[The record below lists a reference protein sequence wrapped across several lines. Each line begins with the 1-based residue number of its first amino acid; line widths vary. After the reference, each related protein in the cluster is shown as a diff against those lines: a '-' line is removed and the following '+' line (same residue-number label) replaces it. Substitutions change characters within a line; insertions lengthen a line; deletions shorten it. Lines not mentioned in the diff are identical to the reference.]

1 MSLVIHSDPSEVSAI
16 IDCLERKVAQI
27 IEDVRAEE
35 EGRPPQ
41 DVSSPPPRA
50 RTARSAVEQPELD
63 TEPEVDTGGADEVR
77 EMSPV
82 GRESYSDDAEEIEY
96 EDIEHDV
103 PRPFTSPA
111 VDDIAV
117 EDIDDIEEI
126 EMEVGGTQAP
136 EPEPDSPQAHT
147 GYRVPDSFDD
157 SDEDVEV
164 EVLDGGVKSP
174 GPGARGRGG
183 AGPATDWF
191 SSPAGQKVEE
201 AEDDEEEEMMR
212 SMMNTSS
219 RRPRSLAP
227 VTGGGLGTDRLG
239 GARPGTLAPLSS
251 LSGGLSNPASPARLR
266 TALPLTPV
274 DDSPVDEADV
284 VRPVSPPV
292 SSPPASPPRSP
303 PSSPPRLKKSP
314 GHSPESRAAASV
326 AAAAAKEIGDLRRRV
341 GELENVEREL
351 SESRFSAKRDR
362 DALVDAERRADAAE
376 ARVGTAEDKLTAVE
390 SKAAQA
396 ESRAA
401 QAESRVQDA
410 ESRVQD
416 AESRVQDAEARVHA
430 VEDEATELRREV
442 TNNSAGVEEALERE
456 LAAATEKA
464 TGLERELESV
474 RGAMRA
480 AETRAKTAET
490 RAKTSEAERDAAEEV
505 AAEAKEAASV
515 AEANFAELS
524 EATARREAEIASLK
538 SSIASGGEAASRA
551 AALETALTQEKE
563 ARASVDQK
571 LTQTEAA
578 LKEVRES
585 LAEADAA
592 RVTAAG
598 DATAADDRA
607 MAATRDADE
616 AKSRAVDAETALR
629 NAEAARDTSLK
640 EKEEAE
646 ARAEVASAAVDAA
659 EDRAAA
665 AETALQ
671 EKEKASTENAM
682 PDTATEIA
690 GLIDDLRRRA
700 TAAELARN
708 EAVKRAET
716 AEASV
721 AQFAER
727 ASRAENLVS
736 QVDEAAAKALERADA
751 AESAVQTNERNT
763 HEVLAAME
771 GVSERDMA
779 SVARAEAERSK
790 AAETRVVALEQ
801 KLKTAAESR
810 AELSRL
816 LAEANA
822 ECAEH
827 RGSASAATEALE
839 EAFASA
845 RAVSGREASAREA
858 QARAEARLAAAGAET
873 AAAEERAARADDL
886 EIRAQTAEA
895 RLESQAR
902 EGARAVARA
911 QAEASE
917 WRAKA
922 QLRERELEAARA
934 SADTAAS
941 IASSYVVTSS
951 ASKRASMGTTRDGT
965 GGDENANAY
974 GLPPPLPP
982 SSVLSV
988 KNSPAK
994 RFHNMTSPYA
1004 RQYHDFSVER
1014 GAGGDRPTPALLTAD
1029 FLDSL
1034 GSRLSSVRELLA
1046 SDQVQV
1052 VKK

>member
-16 IDCLERKVAQI
+16 VDCLERKVAQI

-50 RTARSAVEQPELD
+50 RTPRTAVEQPELD

-77 EMSPV
+77 EMSPQ
-82 GRESYSDDAEEIEY
+82 GRESYSDDAEEIDY

-126 EMEVGGTQAP
+126 ELEVGGTTALD
-136 EPEPDSPQAHT
+136 PEPDSPQAHT

-174 GPGARGRGG
+174 GPGARGRSG

-227 VTGGGLGTDRLG
+227 VTGGGLGTNRLG

-303 PSSPPRLKKSP
+303 PGSPPRLKKSP

-351 SESRFSAKRDR
+351 SETRFSAKRDR

-401 QAESRVQDA
+401 QAEARVQDA

-416 AESRVQDAEARVHA
+416 AESRVHA
-430 VEDEATELRREV
+430 VEAEATELRREV

-490 RAKTSEAERDAAEEV
+490 RAKTSEAQRDAAEEV

-538 SSIASGGEAASRA
+538 SSIASGGDAASRA

-563 ARASVDQK
+563 ARASVEQK

-598 DATAADDRA
+598 DATAAGDRA

-616 AKSRAVDAETALR
+616 AKARAVDAETALR

-646 ARAEVASAAVDAA
+646 ARAEVARAAVAAA
-659 EDRAAA
+659 EDRVAA

-708 EAVKRAET
+708 EAVRRAET

-816 LAEANA
+816 LAEAKA

-965 GGDENANAY
+965 GGDENENAY

>member
-50 RTARSAVEQPELD
+50 RTPRSAVEQPELD

-77 EMSPV
+77 EMSPQ
-82 GRESYSDDAEEIEY
+82 GRESYSDDAEEIDY

-126 EMEVGGTQAP
+126 ELEVGGTTALD
-136 EPEPDSPQAHT
+136 PEPDSPQAHT

-164 EVLDGGVKSP
+164 EVLDGGVQSP

-227 VTGGGLGTDRLG
+227 VTGGGLGTNRLG

-284 VRPVSPPV
+284 VRPVSPRAW
-292 SSPPASPPRSP
+292 SPPASPPRSP

-351 SESRFSAKRDR
+351 SETRFSAKRDR

-376 ARVGTAEDKLTAVE
+376 ARVETAEDKLTAVE

-934 SADTAAS
+934 SADTAAG

>member
-1 MSLVIHSDPSEVSAI
+1 
-16 IDCLERKVAQI
+16 
-27 IEDVRAEE
+27 
-35 EGRPPQ
+35 
-41 DVSSPPPRA
+41 
-50 RTARSAVEQPELD
+50 
-63 TEPEVDTGGADEVR
+63 
-77 EMSPV
+77 
-82 GRESYSDDAEEIEY
+82 
-96 EDIEHDV
+96 
-103 PRPFTSPA
+103 
-111 VDDIAV
+111 
-117 EDIDDIEEI
+117 
-126 EMEVGGTQAP
+126 
-136 EPEPDSPQAHT
+136 
-147 GYRVPDSFDD
+147 
-157 SDEDVEV
+157 
-164 EVLDGGVKSP
+164 
-174 GPGARGRGG
+174 
-183 AGPATDWF
+183 
-191 SSPAGQKVEE
+191 
-201 AEDDEEEEMMR
+201 
-212 SMMNTSS
+212 
-219 RRPRSLAP
+219 
-227 VTGGGLGTDRLG
+227 
-239 GARPGTLAPLSS
+239 
-251 LSGGLSNPASPARLR
+251 
-266 TALPLTPV
+266 
-274 DDSPVDEADV
+274 
-284 VRPVSPPV
+284 
-292 SSPPASPPRSP
+292 
-303 PSSPPRLKKSP
+303 
-314 GHSPESRAAASV
+314 
-326 AAAAAKEIGDLRRRV
+326 
-341 GELENVEREL
+341 
-351 SESRFSAKRDR
+351 
-362 DALVDAERRADAAE
+362 
-376 ARVGTAEDKLTAVE
+376 
-390 SKAAQA
+390 
-396 ESRAA
+396 
-401 QAESRVQDA
+401 
-410 ESRVQD
+410 
-416 AESRVQDAEARVHA
+416 
-430 VEDEATELRREV
+430 
-442 TNNSAGVEEALERE
+442 
-456 LAAATEKA
+456 
-464 TGLERELESV
+464 
-474 RGAMRA
+474 
-480 AETRAKTAET
+480 
-490 RAKTSEAERDAAEEV
+490 
-505 AAEAKEAASV
+505 
-515 AEANFAELS
+515 
-524 EATARREAEIASLK
+524 
-538 SSIASGGEAASRA
+538 
-551 AALETALTQEKE
+551 
-563 ARASVDQK
+563 
-571 LTQTEAA
+571 
-578 LKEVRES
+578 
-585 LAEADAA
+585 
-592 RVTAAG
+592 
-598 DATAADDRA
+598 
-607 MAATRDADE
+607 
-616 AKSRAVDAETALR
+616 
-629 NAEAARDTSLK
+629 
-640 EKEEAE
+640 
-646 ARAEVASAAVDAA
+646 
-659 EDRAAA
+659 
-665 AETALQ
+665 
-671 EKEKASTENAM
+671 M

-708 EAVKRAET
+708 EAVRRAET

-816 LAEANA
+816 LAEAKA